1 MRARRVEARA
11 SVRSSAPARCERHPL
26 DEAVQAC
33 RTCNRGLC
41 LDCLVYSFGEP
52 FCIDCTLA
60 AAFRHLP
67 DVQDGRRVGRFT
79 SSPEQFGHTLPIS
92 LPHPTQKVH
101 S

>member
-60 AAFRHLP
+60 AA
-67 DVQDGRRVGRFT
+67 VRVIRPADDRLEAPR
-79 SSPEQFGHTLPIS
+79 SRLSQPLS
-92 LPHPTQKVH
+92 A
-101 S
+101 